1 MKQPISACI
10 MTKNEQDTI
19 GNCVDSIRPYV
30 EEIIVLDTGSE
41 DATADIAFSKG
52 AAVFHTVWQNDFSKV
67 RNELIQL
74 AKQPIVLIIDADEI
88 AVPKQ
93 ERAFSEIGKRLLS
106 DESLVAKISILN
118 ETDDGISSASIS
130 RIFNKDSGIFFKGV
144 VHEQIECSTKELKFI
159 QSDIVLRHTGYL
171 SSQIIANN
179 KYERNLTLLFK
190 ELEKNNKNSYI
201 HFQIGRTYSASG
213 AYEKAAHHLNLAY
226 KFSSDEY
233 AYHSA
238 LIQAYGWALLRTK
251 KFSELFELLQIGLQ
265 LYPDYTDLYFLY
277 GCTLV
282 ELKSAE
288 HVHLIPDIFLGC
300 IELGEPD
307 PQKYETVSGVGSFKA
322 YYNLGLYYELTGQ
335 TDRAFIAY
343 KNSAEAD
350 FKPAIERL
358 TQLRT

>member
-41 DATADIAFSKG
+41 DATADIALSKG
-52 AAVFHTVWQNDFSKV
+52 AAVYRTVWQNDFSRV

-74 AKQPIVLIIDADEI
+74 AAKPIVFMIDADEI
-88 AVPKQ
+88 AVPRQ
-93 ERAFSEIGKRLLS
+93 EKAFEKIGKQLLS
-106 DESLVAKISILN
+106 DVSLVAKINILN
-118 ETDDGISSASIS
+118 EIDDGISSATIS
-130 RIFNKDSGIFFKGV
+130 RVFNKESGLFFKGV

-171 SSQIIANN
+171 SSQIIGNN

-213 AYEKAAHHLNLAY
+213 DYEKAVYHLSLAY
-226 KFSSDEY
+226 KLSNTDH
-233 AYHSA
+233 AYYSA
-238 LIQAYGWALLRTK
+238 LIQTYGWALLRTN
-251 KFSELFELLQIGLQ
+251 KFSELFEVLQTGLQ

-282 ELKSAE
+282 QLKS
-288 HVHLIPDIFLGC
+288 D
-300 IELGEPD
+300 
-307 PQKYETVSGVGSFKA
+307 
-322 YYNLGLYYELTGQ
+322 
-335 TDRAFIAY
+335 
-343 KNSAEAD
+343 
-350 FKPAIERL
+350 
-358 TQLRT
+358 